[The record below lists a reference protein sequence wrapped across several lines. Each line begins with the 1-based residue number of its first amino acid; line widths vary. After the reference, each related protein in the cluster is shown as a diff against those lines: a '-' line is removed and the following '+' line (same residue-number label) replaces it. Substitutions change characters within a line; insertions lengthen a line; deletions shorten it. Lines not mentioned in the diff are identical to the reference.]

1 MADALILEFDGVGRE
16 QYEAVNRILGTD
28 PVDGSGDWPKG
39 LTSHVGAGKP
49 GGWVVVEVWESK
61 GDQEAFMEGRLG
73 RALQEGGVPAPS
85 RVEWLELAGYA
96 TPGS

>member
-16 QYEAVNRILGTD
+16 HYDAVNGRLGID
-28 PVDGSGDWPKG
+28 PVGGSGDWPKG
-39 LTSHVGAGKP
+39 LTSHVGAAKP

-61 GDQEAFMEGRLG
+61 ADQEAFMQGRLG
-73 RALQEGGVPAPS
+73 PALQEEGLPAPT

-96 TPGS
+96 TPGA